1 MKKNLKIIIILV
13 SVLLLATATFFS
25 IRFYLNNK
33 NKEQEEEEIEEEEEE
48 EIIVEKEL
56 QIIDVDSTSRPYAVV
71 IDNIKAA
78 FPQAGLQDA
87 YLIYEMIVEGGQTR
101 LLAFFKDKTTSLIGP
116 VRSARHYF
124 IDYVM
129 ENDAYFVHHGYS
141 PQAIRDLAA
150 YDIDNINGLVYDG
163 STFWRTTDKSAP
175 HNSFTSMTK
184 LSSRVTSLKYR
195 KVTNKTTLLNYSVDE
210 IVISEYEG
218 SIVANTVTIP
228 YSNVHT
234 TKYEY
239 DSELK
244 VYKRFS
250 YNVENVDKVTEEQ
263 YTAKNIIVI
272 NVKNYADPYNSEAG
286 RQTLDNVGTG
296 KGYFITNGYAVPITY
311 KKDTRQSQTIY
322 KTLDGEEIVVNDGNT
337 YIQIQPTTKKTTFK

>member
-1 MKKNLKIIIILV
+1 
-13 SVLLLATATFFS
+13 
-25 IRFYLNNK
+25 
-33 NKEQEEEEIEEEEEE
+33 
-48 EIIVEKEL
+48 
-56 QIIDVDSTSRPYAVV
+56 VDSTSRPYAVV

-87 YLIYEMIVEGGQTR
+87 YLIYEIIVEGGQTR

-129 ENDAYFVHHGYS
+129 ENDAYFAHHGYS
-141 PQAIRDLAA
+141 PQAIRDLAV
-150 YDIDNINGLVYDG
+150 YDIDNINGIIYDG
-163 STFWRTTDKSAP
+163 STFWRISDKSAP
-175 HNSFTSMTK
+175 HNSFTSMAK

-195 KVTNKTTLLNYSVDE
+195 TTTNKTVLLDYSIEE
-210 IVISEYEG
+210 INLNESTG
-218 SIVANTVTIP
+218 AIVANTVTIP

-239 DSELK
+239 DSTLK

-250 YNVENVDKVTEEQ
+250 YNVTNVDKVTEEQ

-272 NVKNYADPYNSEAG
+272 NVKNYPDPYNSDAG
-286 RQTLDNVGTG
+286 RQTLDNVGSGTG
-296 KGYFITNGYAVPITY
+296 YYITNGYAVPITY
-311 KKDTRQSQTIY
+311 KKDTRSSQTIY
-322 KTLDGEEIVVNDGNT
+322 KTSDGKEIVVNDGNT